1 MRPCKNQ
8 RPSHLRWPLSVL
20 GQIAS
25 AWQWRIPLQHRNG
38 NGLVYSSKH
47 YTDDEASNILMN
59 NLESSWLQVMLGQG
73 VMPEDYHPLA
83 GTLTEEQLL
92 DKLAKTKE
100 TKMQPMAKMPSHDEF
115 LEMFG
120 KVS

>member
-1 MRPCKNQ
+1 MTKDN
-8 RPSHLRWPLSVL
+8 LD
-20 GQIAS
+20 IF
-25 AWQWRIPLQHRNG
+25 
-38 NGLVYSSKH
+38 
-47 YTDDEASNILMN
+47 
-59 NLESSWLQVMLGQG
+59 LESSWLQVMLGQG

>member
-1 MRPCKNQ
+1 
-8 RPSHLRWPLSVL
+8 L
-20 GQIAS
+20 
-25 AWQWRIPLQHRNG
+25 
-38 NGLVYSSKH
+38 
-47 YTDDEASNILMN
+47 
-59 NLESSWLQVMLGQG
+59 NLLPRRFKTCLFPNEKGPHKDLYPVDSTISG
-73 VMPEDYHPLA
+73 LA

-120 KVS
+120 EVS